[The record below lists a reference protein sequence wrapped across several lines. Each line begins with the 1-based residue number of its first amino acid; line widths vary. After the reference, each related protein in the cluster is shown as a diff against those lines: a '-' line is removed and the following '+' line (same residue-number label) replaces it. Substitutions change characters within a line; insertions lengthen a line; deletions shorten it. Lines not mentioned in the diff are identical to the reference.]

1 MTAKDSI
8 KNAIRAMGDAP
19 RGLTW
24 SFGFLMVIYGF
35 FLAGFCSD
43 HWLESSIV
51 LSGYDYR
58 TQGLWKFCYGALGA
72 TCCGYINDVMY
83 VEPFLN
89 ATRAFLVISIIP
101 QVICLIAICWG
112 IFKHSH
118 SSYSSSKSAGGFA
131 AGFAAFFI
139 TLAIIIYGAAS
150 QDEDSTS
157 IYSLSW
163 SYALCVVS
171 GLAYIPFCCFI
182 CCTDDE
188 PESPTS

>member
-1 MTAKDSI
+1 MTVKDRI
-8 KNAIRAMGDAP
+8 KNAIRAIGDAP

-24 SFGFLMVIYGF
+24 SFCFLMFIYGF

-43 HWLESSIV
+43 YWLESSIV

-72 TCCGYINDVMY
+72 TCCGYINEVMY

-101 QVICLIAICWG
+101 QVTCLIAICVG
-112 IFKHSH
+112 IFKK
-118 SSYSSSKSAGGFA
+118 SYSSSKSFGGFA
-131 AGFAAFFI
+131 AAFAAFFI

-182 CCTDDE
+182 CRTDDY
-188 PESPTS
+188 PETPTM